1 MFLRETRRTNRDGS
15 VVSYL
20 QLAHNERHPVSGNPV
35 AKVIHSFGRADT
47 GRPGRAGPVGVVDL
61 AVPDPGAG
69 RHRDATAGAGEPG
82 GGVEVLDSR
91 RLGAAWTLDRIW
103 ERLGIGAA
111 IRRVAA
117 GRRLDGERS
126 SGWCSHSSRSG
137 RASRARSWPRPAGS
151 PSGSRSTGCPG
162 FTDDAAYAAM
172 DFLLDALGEIAAE
185 VFASVA
191 HLLNLDLDIVFV
203 DTTCTYW
210 ETETAD
216 DARRAGRRPA
226 RRRG

>member
-47 GRPGRAGPVGVVDL
+47 VDRAALARLVSSISRFLTPEQAVDRDGRR
-61 AVPDPGAG
+61 
-69 RHRDATAGAGEPG
+69 REPAAE
-82 GGVEVLDSR
+82 VEVLDSR

-117 GRRLDGERS
+117 GRRLDGDAVERVRVRAGRRSGPASPGRS
-126 SGWCSHSSRSG
+126 S
-137 RASRARSWPRPAGS
+137 PRPAGS
-151 PSGSRSTGCPG
+151 PSGWRSRGCAG

-172 DFLLDALGEIAAE
+172 DFLLDALGR
-185 VFASVA
+185 
-191 HLLNLDLDIVFV
+191 D
-203 DTTCTYW
+203 
-210 ETETAD
+210 
-216 DARRAGRRPA
+216 
-226 RRRG
+226 RRGGVRLGRPPAQS